1 MKNKKLTDP
10 NCDCGDY
17 KLFMCWDCAQCTNC
31 MFEYYMVDD
40 YLWET
45 ATEDFGGS
53 GMLCIGC
60 LENRLGGL
68 LTKDDFTDAP
78 INTIWGVHGS
88 TRLRSR
94 LTNTKTAASF

>member
-1 MKNKKLTDP
+1 MSKNGKKTT

-17 KLFMCWDCAQCTNC
+17 KMFCCMDCGMCTNC
-31 MFEYYMVDD
+31 AFEYYMVHDSV
-40 YLWET
+40 WNKV
-45 ATEDFGGS
+45 AGR

-60 LENRLGGL
+60 LEARCGKL